1 MMMMIFYE
9 DDPENNIHVIPMAWC
24 NKCKACKACKN
35 DAKHV
40 KIIQPKN

>member
-35 DAKHV
+35 NTTKELMA
-40 KIIQPKN
+40 IL